1 MSEKAEKDGR
11 GSDPLEQLRREL
23 EGWRSAHPPRSR
35 LPEGLWAAAVN
46 VARQQGLY
54 RTART
59 LRLDYGSLKKKAQQ
73 TDRPAAAPASF
84 VELVAPAAETSAD
97 CLIEV
102 EGARGGKMRVQARLA
117 PAGLA
122 RLIQAWRDAEA

>member
-1 MSEKAEKDGR
+1 MPEISEKHGEVPAH
-11 GSDPLEQLRREL
+11 LEQLRCEL
-23 EGWRSAHPPRSR
+23 EQWRGAHRPRSR
-35 LPEGLWAAAVN
+35 LPEGLWAAAVQL
-46 VARQQGLY
+46 ARQQGLY

-59 LRLDYGSLKKKAQQ
+59 LRLDYGCLKKKAQQ
-73 TDRPAAAPASF
+73 THRPAAAPAGF
-84 VELVAPAAETSAD
+84 VELIAPAAETAAD

-122 RLIQAWRDAEA
+122 RLIQAWRDAGA